1 MGNYMSIYGKNIELL
16 KEYTLEEEKRYEELD
31 KIQGSDE
38 HVFEENGILFYTD
51 GTNTWQLYSENIE
64 NEIAILTKN
73 INSKKENLIF
83 VLGLANTE
91 FLKRLVQEKS
101 GESKIVIYEPN
112 DYILKYVLEHIDLSS
127 ILVEGRV
134 LLWWD
139 NHIEQYSRDFGYD
152 LVAMNWTKLAYN
164 IEIITCPAYYPY
176 LSDFRKIFEAS
187 KKKMVQYFMALGNAL
202 DDVLQGFHQN
212 AENFIACI
220 ETNNVFD
227 IYGKYKGMPAI
238 IVSAGP
244 SLEKNIDVLKEA
256 QGKALI
262 ISCDASWT
270 ACKQHGVK
278 PDAIASIERGVE
290 TYQYYYE
297 GKEFDEDLVLLGPSL
312 IWSEIYKKFPGKK
325 VVMSK
330 NDEGVDGWW
339 SNQFENLN
347 FINMGMSCATVAY
360 AVAELAGCNPIILIG
375 QDLAFT
381 GNKKHSSFTHTE
393 FEGENNA
400 DETDGLMVEGI
411 YGDMIPTD
419 KYYNLFRYWFED
431 KIIVNPEVQLI
442 DATEG
447 GAKIQGSTIMTL
459 KEAISKYCT
468 KEKERDLYEYLE
480 KKDVSVEEVKE
491 KKEKV
496 LKEADRLIQKLYKTK
511 KKTEDHYAT
520 LEKIYDRIN
529 EDMTQNQL
537 IKAVKQM
544 QKGDQIIQ
552 YMINQHDTITFFQ
565 QYIAQTTTYV
575 KALGNELTPANV
587 LKNVYAQGNLMGAV
601 KRACV
606 MLIGECEKLKK
617 TVEKEYESY
626 IEQQEG

>member
-1 MGNYMSIYGKNIELL
+1 MDIYKNNVKML
-16 KEYTLEEEKRYEELD
+16 KKCMLEEIKKYDELEKLQVNQEN
-31 KIQGSDE
+31 
-38 HVFEENGILFYTD
+38 VFEKDGILFFTD
-51 GTNTWQLYSENIE
+51 GENTRQIYSKNQEKEIE
-64 NEIAILTKN
+64 ILTQN
-73 INSKKENLIF
+73 IDPKKENLIF
-83 VLGLANTE
+83 VLGIGNIE
-91 FLKRLVQEKS
+91 FIKRLIQDKF
-101 GESKIVIYEPN
+101 GMSKIVIYEPN
-112 DYILKYVLEHIDLSS
+112 KYILKYIFEHNDLSDVL
-127 ILVEGRV
+127 IEGRV
-134 LLWWD
+134 LLWWNCKD
-139 NHIEQYSRDFGYD
+139 NTKDREFGYD
-152 LVAMNWTKLAYN
+152 LIAMNWTKLAYN
-164 IEIITCPAYYPY
+164 IEVITCPAYIQY
-176 LSDFRKIFEAS
+176 LSEFRRIFEAA
-187 KKKMVQYFMALGNAL
+187 KQKILQYFMALGNSL
-202 DDVLQGFHQN
+202 DDVLQGFQQN
-212 AENFIACI
+212 AENFIACMK
-220 ETNNVFD
+220 TNN
-227 IYGKYKGMPAI
+227 IYDVYHKYENMPAI

-244 SLEKNIDVLKEA
+244 SFEKNIDVLKEA

-290 TYQYYYE
+290 TYQYYFE
-297 GKEFDEDLVLLGPSL
+297 GKQFDEDLVLLGPSL
-312 IWSEIYKKFPGKK
+312 IWSQIYKEFPGKK
-325 VVMSK
+325 IVINK
-330 NDEGVDGWW
+330 NDDGVDGWW
-339 SNQFENLN
+339 SSQFENLN
-347 FINMGMSCATVAY
+347 FINIGMSCATVAY

-400 DETDGLMVEGI
+400 DEADGLMVEDI

-431 KIIVNPEVQLI
+431 KIVANPDIQVI

-459 KEAISKYCT
+459 KDAVSQYCT
-468 KEKERDLYEYLE
+468 KNKEKDLCDYLE
-480 KKDVSVEEVKE
+480 NREITPEEVKQ
-491 KKEKV
+491 KKERV

-552 YMINQHDTITFFQ
+552 YMINQRDTITFFQ
-565 QYIAQTTTYV
+565 QYITQTITYV
-575 KALGNELTPANV
+575 KALGNELTPENV
-587 LKNVYAQGNLMGAV
+587 LKNLYAQGNLMGAV

-606 MLIGECEKLKK
+606 MLIKECEKLKE
-617 TVEKEYESY
+617 TVEKEYGSY
-626 IEQQEG
+626 VEQQEG